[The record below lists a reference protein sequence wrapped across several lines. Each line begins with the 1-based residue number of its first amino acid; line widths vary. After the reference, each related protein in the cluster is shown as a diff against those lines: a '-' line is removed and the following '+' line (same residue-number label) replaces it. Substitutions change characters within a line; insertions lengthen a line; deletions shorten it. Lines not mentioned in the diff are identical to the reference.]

1 MKKIL
6 LALFLI
12 SSVSVASA
20 NTVTIGV
27 INIQKVLD
35 SIKEGK
41 RVTSKLKKSY
51 DNKKKKI
58 KKEENKLKKQRDDLM
73 KQASLLSA
81 EARGKKERELQA
93 NFMALQKQ
101 TMDYQKEIQK
111 QEAELKK
118 PILEKIKKIVDEV
131 SKKSN
136 VDFTVEVSASPVVFA
151 KSKKDLTAEVIK
163 IYDSKFK

>member
-6 LALFLI
+6 IGILLL
-12 SSVSVASA
+12 SSAAVFSA
-20 NTVTIGV
+20 DSVTIGV
-27 INIQKVLD
+27 INIQQVLD

-41 RVTSKLKKSY
+41 RVTSKLKKSF
-51 DNKKKKI
+51 DNKKKTI
-58 KKEENKLKKQRDDLM
+58 KKEEEKLKKKRDDLM

-93 NFMALQKQ
+93 DFMKLQQQ
-101 TMDYQKEIQK
+101 TMGYQKEIQK

-118 PILEKIKKIVDEV
+118 PILEKIKKIVDQV
-131 SKKSN
+131 SQKSG

-151 KSKKDLTAEVIK
+151 KSKKDLTEEVIK
-163 IYDSKFK
+163 IYDSKYK